1 MEVQASTAKQ
11 LKQLTDLA
19 FIPLLHGVK
28 KIRQMQWSIM
38 PTIRIRKHISRSAR
52 DSDFDTSERKNRPRS
67 LQINACSKKPALKT
81 AFPFLVKP
89 SDSSGARGQTICK
102 TSEDVIKAVSYAK
115 EESFSGNVLIEKYM
129 GSCDDHQ
136 PRFLIYLRFVMSQR
150 KAC

>member
-1 MEVQASTAKQ
+1 
-11 LKQLTDLA
+11 
-19 FIPLLHGVK
+19 
-28 KIRQMQWSIM
+28 MQWSIM
-38 PTIRIRKHISRSAR
+38 PTIRLRKHISRSAR

-89 SDSSGARGQTICK
+89 SDSRGARGQTICK

-129 GSCDDHQ
+129 GSCDDLQ

-150 KAC
+150 KTCCLTAFQQRLYLNTYSRNNDLIS